1 MNEKNT
7 YTGSQVKNQ
16 FTAYLLGFV
25 RGRRR
30 DYLNKKIQVSNA
42 EKSLEESTVIE
53 TGSSMEE
60 VMELKLREEA
70 LLREADGTYLKWEEL
85 SDKRFVEALLVLR
98 EDERKVIYQHVF
110 EERIFD
116 QISLINGISSQWAKG
131 IYYYAIRKIRKM
143 MGGD

>member
-1 MNEKNT
+1 MNEKNI
-7 YTGSQVKNQ
+7 YTGSQIKNQ

-25 RGRRR
+25 RGKRR

-42 EKSLEESTVIE
+42 EKPLEESAATKTDLSIE
-53 TGSSMEE
+53 EAL
-60 VMELKLREEA
+60 ELKLREAE

-85 SDKRFVEALLVLR
+85 SDKRLVEALLVLR

-110 EERIFD
+110 EERTFD
-116 QISLINGISSQWAKG
+116 QISLTNGISSQRAKG